1 MLLKAMYNGIWENA
15 RNTGNEKKLKNTIK
29 VSNILRKFGIDIRRK
44 LFKQVY
50 DAFGGRLEMIISG
63 GALIDEKYIYGFEEL
78 GIKITNG
85 YGITECSPI
94 VATMRDR
101 HFSPLSVGAIHPGV
115 DCRIKDGEVQVK
127 GDILFLGYYKDEA
140 ATKEAFDDDWFKTGD
155 LGYIDKVGLLYITGR
170 KKNLIILS
178 NGKNVSPEELEA
190 KICEKIPGIQEI
202 LVYAE
207 NDKITAEIYSDDFD
221 ETEKESV
228 KGQILSLNR
237 ELPQYKQ
244 IAKVKFR
251 DTEFPKTSTK
261 KIKRN

>member
-1 MLLKAMYNGIWENA
+1 
-15 RNTGNEKKLKNTIK
+15 
-29 VSNILRKFGIDIRRK
+29 
-44 LFKQVY
+44 
-50 DAFGGRLEMIISG
+50 MIISG